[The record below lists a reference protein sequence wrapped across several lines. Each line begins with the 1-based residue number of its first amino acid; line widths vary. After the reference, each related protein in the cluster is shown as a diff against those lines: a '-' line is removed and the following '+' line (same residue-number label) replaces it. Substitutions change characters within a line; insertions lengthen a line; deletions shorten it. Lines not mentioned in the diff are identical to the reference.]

1 MFFDVVSLLTPQKV
15 IYFVLVITRVSGMML
30 TAPLFSTYPVPQ
42 PVKNGLIAFVAFI
55 LFPLVAKISP
65 IAHMPT
71 DMIGLGILAVR
82 EVIIGSIIG
91 FCMNLI
97 FVSIQVAG
105 QLISIDMGLAM
116 SELLDPVTRQQTPV
130 VGQFYLFMAMIAF
143 LFVNGDHYLFQSLID
158 SYRLIPIDTNFAIQ
172 GALVEKIVYFTSQIF
187 VIAFSII
194 MPVYSILFVVSV
206 LLGFT
211 SKMMPQMN
219 IFQLAMP
226 FKIYIG
232 IGLMAFFISQ
242 TYMLMATTIENLLVR
257 VNGMFI

>member
-1 MFFDVVSLLTPQKV
+1 MFFDVVSLLTPEKV
-15 IYFVLVITRVSGMML
+15 VFFVLVMTRLSGMMM
-30 TAPLFSTYPVPQ
+30 TAPLLSTYPIPQ
-42 PVKNGLIAFVAFI
+42 YIKACLIALVAFLI
-55 LFPLVAKISP
+55 YPLAAKISP
-65 IAHMPT
+65 IPLMPT
-71 DMIGLGILAVR
+71 DMIGLSVLAVR

-105 QLISIDMGLAM
+105 QIISIDMGLAM

-130 VGQFYLFMAMIAF
+130 VGQFYLFTAMIAF
-143 LFVNGDHYLFQSLID
+143 LFINGDHYLFQSVLD
-158 SYRLIPIDTNFAIQ
+158 SYKLLPIDTNFVIQ

-219 IFQLAMP
+219 IFMLAMP

-232 IGLMAFFISQ
+232 IALMSFFVSK
-242 TYMLMATTIENLLVR
+242 TYNLIATIVENLLIR

>member
-1 MFFDVVSLLTPQKV
+1 MFFDVVSLLTPDRV
-15 IYFVLVITRVSGMML
+15 VFFVLVMTRLSGMMA
-30 TAPLFSTYPVPQ
+30 TAPLFSTYPVPNQ
-42 PVKNGLIAFVAFI
+42 IKASLIALVAFI
-55 LFPLVAKISP
+55 MYPVIAKISP
-65 IAHMPT
+65 IAHMPM
-71 DMIGLGILAVR
+71 DMIGLAVLAFR

-143 LFVNGDHYLFQSLID
+143 LFVNGDHYLFQSVLD
-158 SYRLIPIDTNFAIQ
+158 SYHLLPIDTNFVIQ
-172 GALVEKIVYFTSQIF
+172 GALVEKIVYFSSQIF

-211 SKMMPQMN
+211 SKMMPQLN

-226 FKIYIG
+226 VKIYIG
-232 IGLMAFFISQ
+232 IGLMAFFISK
-242 TYMLMATTIENLLVR
+242 TYVLMATTIENLLVR
-257 VNGMFI
+257 VNGIFI